1 MRLPTGPSRP
11 DAGLSAPPS
20 AAGPPAPP
28 AGVIGPRPAG
38 VPRGRAILGG
48 FLIAAAA
55 VLVFTGVVS
64 TRSHAVGYVVAARP
78 LAAGTIIGPGDTAT
92 ASIDLPGPTGSSA
105 FRNSGVVIGRTLA
118 VAVSPGQ
125 LIQSSM
131 LAPAGGSATLRP
143 VSITVD
149 SASLAGLSSGNPVDV
164 LASPSGGAGGTG
176 GAGNP
181 SGTPGTGGTGA
192 SAGTPG
198 TSGAGPT
205 GTSGAGASEVTVV
218 LRGAALLSISRP
230 NSGIAPISG
239 SATVVTLGVATL
251 QEAEMLVQAAQSGT
265 VILVQAAPS
274 DGVGPGP
281 GPAG

>member
-181 SGTPGTGGTGA
+181 SGTPD
-192 SAGTPG
+192 